1 MGMKQALGHGQPSVP
16 FGPGLGNKC
25 IFSRLGTAL
34 KPLAVNELTLAGKP
48 DSRTQ
53 AQRLEEPGLAQS
65 PQGPHLQK
73 MCTSAGFLNICSGFW
88 HGEWLMRRVWVKQW
102 GQRVKRGHRQ
112 PLKSKTVVGP
122 VRQ

>member
-53 AQRLEEPGLAQS
+53 AQRLERQVWHSLHRAR
-65 PQGPHLQK
+65 
-73 MCTSAGFLNICSGFW
+73 IC
-88 HGEWLMRRVWVKQW
+88 RRCVHQ
-102 GQRVKRGHRQ
+102 QD
-112 PLKSKTVVGP
+112 S
-122 VRQ
+122 